1 MLCVG
6 ISFAVWN
13 YNFVGS
19 ANTIDTGEVSLELLE
34 SNTDIISVEN
44 ALPISDETGKTLN
57 ETFDFAVTTKAGKDL
72 DIGYSIYLEK
82 IYTKCSEVDNPSQE
96 SYPSCYNTSF
106 KPTAETETKLISFL
120 ASSIGATTEQAPELY
135 NAIIAHDKEGI
146 YNFFISIGDSEEEAQ
161 RFANEF
167 ESEGYEVSLIYE
179 YQRNTGEKLTYEFK
193 ISDTDRDKLI
203 SFAASSDNVTTEK
216 GKEIY
221 NAIIAHDKEGIYN
234 YFKSI
239 DYTEENAQGIANM
252 LESEGYEVFL
262 IEGYQEYTG
271 ETITYD
277 YTFNGD
283 KELDNSYYLQDN
295 QVKIYL
301 EDYDGN
307 VLVAPTKISGLG
319 DNYILYNDI
328 NKHSTT
334 NTKQT
339 DKFKLR
345 VWVDKDVE
353 AGSWDENTKLEY
365 KFKIGVKTPQEETYT
380 TMMTGQSFNSL
391 IESNYGRNN
400 IKAVEFKTSQSVI
413 DTSNAVDGIVLDVSD
428 NQDGSIVAWAE
439 EPEVSATAALI
450 LNYTLYIATTKN
462 IIYANP
468 DSSYMFGSFTNL
480 TTINAKALNVSKV
493 ENMRGMFLNTSSLI
507 NLDLSTWDTSNVT
520 NSLDM
525 FCYSGVT
532 SDTLITGSK
541 WILNDETMFVCGK

>member
-1 MLCVG
+1 MKKLFNRTNKCSSGGGLELTKTSIKKGDSKRNKIIVISLTVILLMLCVG

-13 YNFVGS
+13 YGFVGS

-34 SNTDIISVEN
+34 SNTDIISIEN

-82 IYTKCSEVDNPSQE
+82 IYTKCSEVDNPTQE
-96 SYPSCYNTSF
+96 SYPSCY
-106 KPTAETETKLISFL
+106 
-120 ASSIGATTEQAPELY
+120 
-135 NAIIAHDKEGI
+135 
-146 YNFFISIGDSEEEAQ
+146 
-161 RFANEF
+161 EF
-167 ESEGYEVSLIYE
+167 TV
-179 YQRNTGEKLTYEFK
+179 
-193 ISDTDRDKLI
+193 SDTDRDKLVSWI
-203 SFAASSDNVTTEK
+203 ASGVTKEKATEL
-216 GKEIY
+216 Y
-221 NAIIAHDKEGIYN
+221 NAIISHDKEGIYN

-239 DYTEENAQGIANM
+239 DYTEEGAQDIANIF
-252 LESEGYEVFL
+252 ESGGYEVFL
-262 IEGYQEYTG
+262 IEVYQQQTG

-283 KELDNSYYLQDN
+283 NMVNPSQYLQDN

-307 VLVAPTKISGLG
+307 VLIAPTKITGLG

-328 NKHSTT
+328 NKHSKT

-353 AGSWDENTKLEY
+353 TGSWDENTKLEY

-391 IESNYGRNN
+391 IEDNYYIVN
-400 IKAVEFKTSQSVI
+400 IKTVEFKPNQSVI

-428 NQDGSIVAWAE
+428 AQDGSIVAWAE
-439 EPEVSATAALI
+439 EPEVAQTVAAVK
-450 LNYTLYIATTKN
+450 NYTLYIATTKN

-468 DSSYMFGSFTNL
+468 DSSNMFYNFSNL
-480 TTINAKALNVSKV
+480 TTINANVLNVSKV
-493 ENMRGMFLNTSSLI
+493 ENMWDMFGDTSSLTS
-507 NLDLSTWDTSNVT
+507 LDLSTWDTSKVT
-520 NSLDM
+520 NSGGM
-525 FCYSGVT
+525 FCNSGVT
-532 SDTLITGSK
+532 SDTLITGPK
-541 WILNDETMFVCGK
+541 WTLDDSVFICGK

>member
-1 MLCVG
+1 MKKLFNNLNKGSSEGSGLTKTFIEKDDNKRKKVITISLIVILLMLCVG

-13 YNFVGS
+13 YGFVGS

-72 DIGYSIYLEK
+72 DIGYSIYLER
-82 IYTKCSEVDNPSQE
+82 IYTKCSEVDNPTQE
-96 SYPSCYNTSF
+96 SYPSCYDIIISDTDRD
-106 KPTAETETKLISFL
+106 KLVSFL
-120 ASSIGATTEQAPELY
+120 ASGHGVTTEKAIELY

-146 YNFFISIGDSEEEAQ
+146 SNFYISIGKSEGEAQ
-161 RFANEF
+161 FLADE
-167 ESEGYEVSLIYE
+167 
-179 YQRNTGEKLTYEFK
+179 
-193 ISDTDRDKLI
+193 
-203 SFAASSDNVTTEK
+203 
-216 GKEIY
+216 
-221 NAIIAHDKEGIYN
+221 
-234 YFKSI
+234 
-239 DYTEENAQGIANM
+239 

-262 IEGYQEYTG
+262 IYGYQRNTG

-307 VLVAPTKISGLG
+307 VLVAPTKVSGLG

-365 KFKIGVKTPQEETYT
+365 KFKIGVKSPQEETYT

-391 IESNYGRNN
+391 IEDNYARVD
-400 IKAVEFKTSQSVI
+400 IKTVEFKPYQSVI
-413 DTSNAVDGIVLDVSD
+413 DTSNAVDGIVLDLSEA
-428 NQDGSIVAWAE
+428 QDGSVVAWAE
-439 EPEVSATAALI
+439 EPEVAPTAALPPQ
-450 LNYTLYIATTKN
+450 NYTLYIATNKN

-468 DSSYMFGSFTNL
+468 DSSWMFYEFEEL
-480 TTINAKALNVSKV
+480 TTINANALNVSKV
-493 ENMRGMFLNTSSLI
+493 ENMQFMFNSTDSLT
-507 NLDLSTWDTSNVT
+507 NLDLSTWDTSKVT
-520 NSLDM
+520 NSEGM
-525 FCYSGVT
+525 FCVTGVT
-532 SDTLITGSK
+532 SDTLITGPK
-541 WILNDETMFVCGK
+541 WTLNDETIFSCPAPS